1 MMKDRDLKEQF
12 RFIGV
17 RSALREAFGTPSK
30 AAAVFITGGL
40 TFLIFMLL
48 VNPVYSYQMLSSDPT
63 NLTVVLSTILANQ
76 TLHGYSGLAVTGLL
90 AFLVGTVTV
99 TTAVSLKRNYDST
112 GSFTTTFGSLV
123 GFASA
128 GCASCGAGVLA
139 LMGVTG
145 GAAVLPFNG
154 REVQVL
160 SILILIGSMEY
171 TGRQDAICKI

>member
-1 MMKDRDLKEQF
+1 MKFRDIELSLRGTKNSF
-12 RFIGV
+12 
-17 RSALREAFGTPSK
+17 REAFGTPKS
-30 AAAVFITGGL
+30 AFSVLVVSVF

-48 VNPVYSYQMLSSDPT
+48 VNPVYSYQMLSSNPSYLPT
-63 NLTVVLSTILANQ
+63 VISTMMADQ
-76 TLHGYSGLAVTGLL
+76 TLHGFSGISVTVLL

-99 TTAVSLKRNYDST
+99 TTAKSLLRNYSST
-112 GSFTTTFGSLV
+112 GSVSTTFGSLV

-154 REVQVL
+154 LEVQVL

-171 TGRQDAICKI
+171 TGRQPAICKI

>member
-1 MMKDRDLKEQF
+1 MNRDIEISLK
-12 RFIGV
+12 GTK
-17 RSALREAFGTPSK
+17 SSLREAFGTWK
-30 AAAVFITGGL
+30 TGAAVLSVATT
-40 TFLIFMLL
+40 TFLLFMLL
-48 VNPVYSYQMLSSDPT
+48 VNPVYSYQMLSSNPLH
-63 NLTVVLSTILANQ
+63 LTTVISTMMADQ
-76 TLHGYSGLAVTGLL
+76 TLHGFSGIAVTGIL
-90 AFLVGTVTV
+90 AILVGIVTV
-99 TTAVSLKRNYDST
+99 TTAISLKRNYNNT
-112 GSFTTTFGSLV
+112 GSVTTTFGSLV

-154 REVQVL
+154 LEVQVL

>member
-1 MMKDRDLKEQF
+1 MEEIRLKENLD
-12 RFIGV
+12 
-17 RSALREAFGTPSK
+17 LRGTKSSLKEAFGTPKKS
-30 AAAVFITGGL
+30 AAVFLTGGL

-48 VNPVYSYQMLSSDPT
+48 VNPVYSYQMLSSDPM
-63 NLTVVLSTILANQ
+63 NLPIVLSTMMADQ
-76 TLHGYSGLAVTGLL
+76 TVHGYTGIAVTGLL
-90 AFLVGTVTV
+90 ALLVGIVTV
-99 TTAVSLKRNYDST
+99 TTAISLKRNYNNT
-112 GSFTTTFGSLV
+112 GSFTTTFGSLI

-154 REVQVL
+154 LEVQAL

-171 TGRQDAICKI
+171 TGRQEGICKI

>member
-1 MMKDRDLKEQF
+1 MKDIDWKEQL
-12 RFIGV
+12 RFKGV
-17 RSALREAFGTPSK
+17 RSSLREAFGTPKK
-30 AAAVFITGGL
+30 AAAVLMAGSL

-48 VNPVYSYQMLSSDPT
+48 VNPVYSYQMLSSDPS
-63 NLTVVLSTILANQ
+63 NLGLVISTMMADQ
-76 TLHGYSGLAVTGLL
+76 TLHGFSGIAVTGLL

-99 TTAVSLKRNYDST
+99 TTVISLKRNYDST

-154 REVQVL
+154 LEVQVL
-160 SILILIGSMEY
+160 SVLILIGSMEY
-171 TGRQDAICKI
+171 TGRQDKICKI